1 MRLRHIKGCEDFI
14 TDAKECI
21 REDKAI
27 ELKGR
32 WAPLWPNMGQS
43 GYQN

>member
-14 TDAKECI
+14 SAAKECI

-27 ELKGR
+27 KKKDLCK
-32 WAPLWPNMGQS
+32 
-43 GYQN
+43 

>member
-27 ELKGR
+27 ALKGKIQNIFDIR
-32 WAPLWPNMGQS
+32 RPLQIEI
-43 GYQN
+43 